1 MRMKSLVLS
10 ALLLLAFF
18 AKNDAY
24 SVNWDNPESQTV
36 DQMFAGDSGAP
47 LNGEYASPQ
56 ASRAAQAGQKNK
68 AILNLPVGSTL
79 SSGAT
84 TPQQARSDETNQIN
98 PTQPVVTK
106 IPSAEPKQTTV
117 GTEPVRQTASPD
129 TTSVTGS
136 WSLEL
141 KDSASRNAALTIFKS
156 GEAVY
161 GTGNINLDPTTVA
174 MATASGTI
182 KDDKLSLDVVSL
194 GQVSLYRILMTL
206 SGDSATGSYTAYS
219 PGSSSP
225 INGTATGTR
234 SGT

>member
-1 MRMKSLVLS
+1 MRMKVLVLS
-10 ALLLLAFF
+10 ALLLLAFL
-18 AKNDAY
+18 ARNAY

-36 DQMFAGDSGAP
+36 DQMFAGDRGAP

-56 ASRAAQAGQKNK
+56 ASRAAQSGQENK

-84 TPQQARSDETNQIN
+84 SPQQARSDETNQVN

-106 IPSAEPKQTTV
+106 TI
-117 GTEPVRQTASPD
+117 EPVQPTISPD
-129 TTSVTGS
+129 TTSSMTGR
-136 WSLEL
+136 WSLKL
-141 KDSASRNAALTIFKS
+141 NDNASRNAALTLFQS

-174 MATASGTI
+174 MAIASGII
-182 KDDKLSLDVVSL
+182 KNDKLSLDVVSL
-194 GQVSLYRILMTL
+194 GQVSLYRIYMTL
-206 SGDSATGSYTAYS
+206 SGDSASGSYTTYS

-225 INGTATGTR
+225 VNGTATLIR

>member
-1 MRMKSLVLS
+1 MRTKALVLS
-10 ALLLLAFF
+10 ALLLLALF
-18 AKNDAY
+18 AGNSY

-56 ASRAAQAGQKNK
+56 ASRAAQAGQENK

-84 TPQQARSDETNQIN
+84 SPQQARSDETNQVN
-98 PTQPVVTK
+98 STQQVVTK
-106 IPSAEPKQTTV
+106 IPSTEPKQTTV
-117 GTEPVRQTASPD
+117 GTEPVRQTVSPD
-129 TTSVTGS
+129 TTSSMAGS
-136 WSLEL
+136 WSLKL
-141 KDSASRNAALTIFKS
+141 NDNASRNAALTLFQS

-174 MATASGTI
+174 MAIASGII
-182 KDDKLSLDVVSL
+182 KNDKLSLDVVSL
-194 GQVSLYRILMTL
+194 GQVSLYRIYMTL
-206 SGDSATGSYTAYS
+206 SGDSASGSYTTYS

-225 INGTATGTR
+225 VNGTATLIR